1 MDDHQ
6 KPRSPSEGASD
17 SSGQDHCSTLGHSSR
32 SSNKGQVR
40 HRASIAC
47 ASCRERRIRCVVPEG
62 STECTQ
68 CKRSGAECIIRNDDE
83 RRRPISKAYMSSLS
97 SRIALLESML
107 KERGVVPPPAVHPPK
122 TRQEAQAQ
130 QQHQLSSTTFNPNQH
145 QSSERD
151 SSAAPFLIKQE
162 DVEVQELFLSHSFEP
177 QEGDSAHQTLFQDG
191 FPWKYPFYGPTACA
205 HGYSSPLSMGV
216 LHGPR
221 DHDRR
226 ARKLIESLTTS
237 TREHLISCFWDHY
250 NTMHQVV
257 DRQSFEADRRAQKPK
272 FYSTFLH
279 LAMLAAG
286 YRFSDRSRETV
297 KRFTLG
303 SWESTLHRE
312 TRFLVESE
320 LERPGG
326 LTSVQ
331 GLLILGDLEFGA
343 GRDTAGWIYSGI
355 ATRLAFALGLQV
367 QDVSWDS
374 NHSTG
379 SGADVKRLVMTAC
392 VMFDRHW
399 ALLLGRPTTIKNQDL
414 GIKLLPKE
422 SFPLTSSPTID
433 ELVHQRLVELMDLA
447 SKIADSQNTASD
459 TSAILATTEGDGN
472 AYLHA
477 VTLDQQLQAWYR
489 RLPEELSWTPGNIKA
504 APFSFFMLHQQYHTC
519 MILLYRP
526 WAKYG
531 PITLEGLNGGYHT
544 PPASQTQTPPKDGFN
559 HGLGSS
565 GSISSEGRVALS
577 RRMCTQHAVRVARIF
592 WHHRHRGFD
601 GTKISVMGIQH
612 TGTSAL
618 ALMASL
624 AHHSP
629 DLDQRSNLSYL
640 HVLSTAIYD
649 MSRVYQPAARMYQHL
664 KAILAQI
671 RAKLARPSALR
682 ASIPLNIGQSVEFG
696 LPNSWQST
704 RRADNHYPV
713 SSFQN
718 GSMAKLEDIP
728 GLEPPSKRRRL
739 GPGSRRA
746 SEIAIPTSSFLKPT
760 DEQWYKEA
768 ASNGSLDDA
777 TRLLGLGKHARHY
790 SYDDIE
796 ISATS
801 NTFETSDGLEVT
813 GAFGYE
819 FFADLDLVGEDKSD
833 QSKNGKDAAGASAV
847 GNESV
852 VQDAVGSPEL
862 KRDGADG
869 EANVNS
875 DSGESSSIKQEPTA
889 TNQVQPQQ
897 GDELRDGGVSP
908 DAIDATIEEWLA
920 EPPGLTP
927 TSLPHDAFS
936 GSGSVD
942 SPIQF
947 EDNLPTIPESAT
959 CQTTTATFAPSSPH
973 AYNLLSDTLSVL
985 TAGHQFQPDLTS
997 SASNDTFSPS
1007 GGDGELESW
1016 MAAAFGIGTDAIDQ
1030 MLSPESLNPSL
1041 SELVRSVERAV
1052 GVNLATP
1059 GVGGKTLAAGGTENM
1074 AGINKM
1080 SAGKDV
1086 LLKGLVEKKRGCD
1099 EMMAGCG
1106 IDASIKRKGLK
1117 ALDYLEL

>member
-17 SSGQDHCSTLGHSSR
+17 SSGQDHCSALGHSSR

-130 QQHQLSSTTFNPNQH
+130 QQHQLSSTAFNLNQP
-145 QSSERD
+145 QSSETD

-162 DVEVQELFLSHSFEP
+162 DVEVHEQFLSHSFEP
-177 QEGDSAHQTLFQDG
+177 QEGDSAHQSFFQDG
-191 FPWKYPFYGPTACA
+191 FPWKFPFYGPTACT

-250 NTMHQVV
+250 NPMHQVV

-355 ATRLAFALGLQV
+355 ANRLAFALGLQV
-367 QDVSWDS
+367 QDASWDS
-374 NHSTG
+374 MG

-422 SFPLTSSPTID
+422 RFPLTSSPTID
-433 ELVHQRLVELMDLA
+433 ELVHQRLLELMDLA
-447 SKIADSQNTASD
+447 SKIADSQNTAHD

-472 AYLHA
+472 AYLQA

-544 PPASQTQTPPKDGFN
+544 PPASQNQTPPKDGFN

-612 TGTSAL
+612 AGTSAL

-664 KAILAQI
+664 KAILAEI

-682 ASIPLNIGQSVEFG
+682 ASIPLNTSQSIEFG
-696 LPNSWQST
+696 LPNSWPST

-718 GSMAKLEDIP
+718 GTMAKLEDIP

-746 SEIAIPTSSFLKPT
+746 SEIAIPTSSFLKPS

-768 ASNGSLDDA
+768 ANNGALDDA

-801 NTFETSDGLEVT
+801 NTFEISDGLEVT

-819 FFADLDLVGEDKSD
+819 FFADLDLVGEDKND
-833 QSKNGKDAAGASAV
+833 QSKDGKDAAGASAV

-852 VQDAVGSPEL
+852 VQDAVETESPEL
-862 KRDGADG
+862 KPDCGDG

-889 TNQVQPQQ
+889 TNQLEPQQ
-897 GDELRDGGVSP
+897 GDKLRDGGVSP

-947 EDNLPTIPESAT
+947 EDGLPTIPEST
-959 CQTTTATFAPSSPH
+959 TCCQTTGAPITTATFAPSSPH

-985 TAGHQFQPDLTS
+985 TAGHQFQPDLTTS
-997 SASNDTFSPS
+997 SASNNDTFSS
-1007 GGDGELESW
+1007 SGGGDGELESW
-1016 MAAAFGIGTDAIDQ
+1016 MAAAFGIGSDAIDQ

-1041 SELVRSVERAV
+1041 
-1052 GVNLATP
+1052 GTDNI
-1059 GVGGKTLAAGGTENM
+1059 GG
-1074 AGINKM
+1074 ISKM

-1099 EMMAGCG
+1099 EMMMAGCG
-1106 IDASIKRKGLK
+1106 IDASIRRKGLK

>member
-17 SSGQDHCSTLGHSSR
+17 SSGQDHCSALGHSSR
-32 SSNKGQVR
+32 SSNKGQIR

-107 KERGVVPPPAVHPPK
+107 KERGIVPPPAVHPPK

-130 QQHQLSSTTFNPNQH
+130 QQHQLSSTTFNPNQQ

-162 DVEVQELFLSHSFEP
+162 DVEVHEQFLSHSFEP
-177 QEGDSAHQTLFQDG
+177 QEDDSAHQSFFQDG
-191 FPWKYPFYGPTACA
+191 FPWKYPFYGPTACT

-355 ATRLAFALGLQV
+355 ANRLAFALGLQV
-367 QDVSWDS
+367 QDASWDS
-374 NHSTG
+374 MG

-422 SFPLTSSPTID
+422 RFPLTSSPTID
-433 ELVHQRLVELMDLA
+433 ELLMDLA
-447 SKIADSQNTASD
+447 SRIADSQNTAYD

-472 AYLHA
+472 AYLQA
-477 VTLDQQLQAWYR
+477 AWYR

-544 PPASQTQTPPKDGFN
+544 PPASQNQTPPRDGFN

-612 TGTSAL
+612 AGTSAL

-624 AHHSP
+624 ANHSP

-664 KAILAQI
+664 KAILAEI

-682 ASIPLNIGQSVEFG
+682 ASIPLNTSQSIEFG

-718 GSMAKLEDIP
+718 GTMAKLEDIP

-746 SEIAIPTSSFLKPT
+746 SEIAIPTSSFLKPS

-768 ASNGSLDDA
+768 ANNGALDDA

-801 NTFETSDGLEVT
+801 NSFEISDGLEVT

-833 QSKNGKDAAGASAV
+833 QSKNGNDAAGASAV

-852 VQDAVGSPEL
+852 VQDAVESPEL
-862 KRDGADG
+862 KPDCADG
-869 EANVNS
+869 EAKVNS
-875 DSGESSSIKQEPTA
+875 DSGDSSSIKQEPTA
-889 TNQVQPQQ
+889 TNQVQSQQ
-897 GDELRDGGVSP
+897 GDKLRDGPDGGVSP

-947 EDNLPTIPESAT
+947 EDGLPTIPEST
-959 CQTTTATFAPSSPH
+959 TCCQTTGAPITTATFAPSSPH

-985 TAGHQFQPDLTS
+985 TAGHQFQPDLTTS
-997 SASNDTFSPS
+997 SASNDTFSS
-1007 GGDGELESW
+1007 SGGGDGELESW
-1016 MAAAFGIGTDAIDQ
+1016 MAAAFGIGSDAIDQ

-1041 SELVRSVERAV
+1041 
-1052 GVNLATP
+1052 
-1059 GVGGKTLAAGGTENM
+1059 GTEHIG
-1074 AGINKM
+1074 GINKM

-1086 LLKGLVEKKRGCD
+1086 LLKGLVEKKKRGCD
-1099 EMMAGCG
+1099 EMMMAGCG